1 MITNKIKH
9 KLEDKDHL
17 VLHFCLLVMINQ
29 MDFNYL
35 VQILLVI
42 MQDGKQLQLVKTIL
56 QQIAIL
62 NKIIKII

>member
-1 MITNKIKH
+1 VITNKIKH

-62 NKIIKII
+62 NKIIKTI